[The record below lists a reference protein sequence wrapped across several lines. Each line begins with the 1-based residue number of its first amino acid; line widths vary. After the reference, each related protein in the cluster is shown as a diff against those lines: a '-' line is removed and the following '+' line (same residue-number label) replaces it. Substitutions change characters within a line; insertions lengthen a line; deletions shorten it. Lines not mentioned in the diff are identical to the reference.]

1 MIARSPVHAPTRF
14 IGAPVGCAQTARLH
28 VSIFLGMSVVLL
40 VLVVWF
46 IRELQ
51 AAEQKEK
58 AEKNGAKKKE

>member
-1 MIARSPVHAPTRF
+1 M
-14 IGAPVGCAQTARLH
+14 
-28 VSIFLGMSVVLL
+28 SIFLGMSVVLL